1 MIPRRLATHLLL
13 YGLALLWLVPTL
25 WMTSTAF
32 KPQEEVL
39 SFTPRW
45 IPSRLTLAHVRQVL
59 TGSHFV
65 TWFANS
71 VVIAIGATVVTLVT
85 STLAAYALARLYWP
99 GRNLLFVLFVASI
112 FIPWEINAIPLFFIA
127 KDLGLLSTYPGVF
140 LPISAMPISLFLLRQ
155 FFVAIPRELEDAA
168 RIDGCGHLRS
178 LLHIVIPVSGPA
190 FGALGIFV
198 FIFAWNEFF
207 WSFIAL
213 QKSQMLTIPI
223 GMKTVT
229 NADDIR
235 YTTLMALSFLASLP
249 ALVVFLALRRH
260 VIAGISMAGVRR

>member
-1 MIPRRLATHLLL
+1 MTPRILGKYALL

-25 WMTSTAF
+25 WMASTAF
-32 KPQEEVL
+32 KPEAEVL

-45 IPSRLTLAHVRQVL
+45 IPSYLTLAHIMHVL
-59 TGSHFV
+59 TRFHFV
-65 TWFANS
+65 TWLTNS
-71 VVIAIGATVVTLVT
+71 VIIALGATLVTLVT
-85 STLAAYALARLYWP
+85 ATLAAYSLARLRWP
-99 GRNLLFVLFVASI
+99 GRNVLFILFVASI

-127 KDLGLLSTYPGVF
+127 KDLSLLSTYPGVF

-155 FFVAIPRELEDAA
+155 FFLSIPRELEDAA
-168 RIDGCGHLRS
+168 RIDGCGYLRT
-178 LLHIVIPVSGPA
+178 LLYIIVPVSGPA

-249 ALVVFLALRRH
+249 ALLVFLALRRH

>member
-1 MIPRRLATHLLL
+1 VTLRGLGKYALL
-13 YGLALLWLVPTL
+13 YGLALVWLVPTV

-32 KPQEEVL
+32 KPQAEVL

-45 IPSRLTLAHVRQVL
+45 IPSAWTLTHVQHVFTRFN
-59 TGSHFV
+59 FV
-65 TWFANS
+65 TWLVNS
-71 VVIAIGATVVTLVT
+71 VIIAAGATAVTLVT
-85 STLAAYALARLYWP
+85 ATLAAYALARLRWR
-99 GRNLLFVLFVASI
+99 GRNALFVLFVASI

-155 FFVAIPRELEDAA
+155 FFVTIPRELEDAA
-168 RIDGCGHLRS
+168 RIDGCGYLRN

-198 FIFAWNEFF
+198 FIFSWNEFF
-207 WSFIAL
+207 WSFISL

-249 ALVVFLALRRH
+249 ALLVFLALRRH

>member
-1 MIPRRLATHLLL
+1 VTARSLAKYALL
-13 YGLALLWLVPTL
+13 YGLALAWLVPTL

-32 KPQEEVL
+32 KSEAEVL

-45 IPSRLTLAHVRQVL
+45 IPSALTLAHVRHVL
-59 TGSHFV
+59 TRFNFL
-65 TWFANS
+65 TWLTNS
-71 VVIAIGATVVTLVT
+71 VIIALGATLVTLVT
-85 STLAAYALARLYWP
+85 STLAAYALARLRWP
-99 GRNLLFVLFVASI
+99 GRNVVFVLFVASI

-127 KDLGLLSTYPGVF
+127 KDLELLSTYPGVF

-168 RIDGCGHLRS
+168 RIDGCGYLRS
-178 LLHIVIPVSGPA
+178 LCYVIVPVSGPA

-235 YTTLMALSFLASLP
+235 YGTLMALSFLASLP
-249 ALVVFLALRRH
+249 ALLVFLALRRH

>member
-1 MIPRRLATHLLL
+1 VSARSLARHALL
-13 YGLALLWLVPTL
+13 YGLAVAWLAPTL

-32 KPQEEVL
+32 KPEAEVL
-39 SFTPRW
+39 SFTPRF
-45 IPSRLTLAHVRQVL
+45 IPSALTLAHVRHVVTRFNFL
-59 TGSHFV
+59 TWLV
-65 TWFANS
+65 NS
-71 VVIAIGATVVTLVT
+71 VVIALGATLVT
-85 STLAAYALARLYWP
+85 LLTSTPAAYALARLRWP

-127 KDLGLLSTYPGVF
+127 KDLELLSTYPGVF

-178 LLHIVIPVSGPA
+178 LLHIIVPVSGPA

-213 QKSQMLTIPI
+213 QKSHMLTIPI

-229 NADDIR
+229 NADDVR
-235 YTTLMALSFLASLP
+235 YASLMALSFLASLP
-249 ALVVFLALRRH
+249 ALLVFLALRRH

>member
-1 MIPRRLATHLLL
+1 VIARSLAKHALL
-13 YGLALLWLVPTL
+13 YGLALLWLVPTF
-25 WMTSTAF
+25 WMASTAF
-32 KPQEEVL
+32 KPEAEVL

-45 IPSRLTLAHVRQVL
+45 IPSALTLGHVRHVL
-59 TGSHFV
+59 TRFHFV
-65 TWFANS
+65 TWLTNS
-71 VVIAIGATVVTLVT
+71 LVIAAGATTVSLVT
-85 STLAAYALARLYWP
+85 ATLAAYALARLRWP
-99 GRNLLFVLFVASI
+99 GRNALFVLFVASI

-127 KDLGLLSTYPGVF
+127 KDLELLSTYPGVF

-178 LLHIVIPVSGPA
+178 LLYVVVPVSGPA

-249 ALVVFLALRRH
+249 ALLVFLALRRH